1 MQLNRMKTVALLTE
15 VSELSKGKELPF
27 EVYVTWEDIDSGEQ
41 LRSATVNSVL
51 RAVSAR
57 EEEKANVD
65 TEVVRKF
72 ADLWEAS
79 LAYEGMILN
88 EQKNYQGAR
97 MLYAKHIKNFS
108 GMVDCLE
115 DGDSR
120 VDNYEL
126 AGNRIGRVWKGRSK
140 LKSFDLAKKEMLSEP
155 ELLKKDSGNWRD
167 RLSE

>member
-1 MQLNRMKTVALLTE
+1 M
-15 VSELSKGKELPF
+15 
-27 EVYVTWEDIDSGEQ
+27 
-41 LRSATVNSVL
+41 NSVL

-97 MLYAKHIKNFS
+97 MLYASHIKNLFRNGGLS
-108 GMVDCLE
+108 G
-115 DGDSR
+115 G
-120 VDNYEL
+120 
-126 AGNRIGRVWKGRSK
+126 W
-140 LKSFDLAKKEMLSEP
+140 
-155 ELLKKDSGNWRD
+155 
-167 RLSE
+167 